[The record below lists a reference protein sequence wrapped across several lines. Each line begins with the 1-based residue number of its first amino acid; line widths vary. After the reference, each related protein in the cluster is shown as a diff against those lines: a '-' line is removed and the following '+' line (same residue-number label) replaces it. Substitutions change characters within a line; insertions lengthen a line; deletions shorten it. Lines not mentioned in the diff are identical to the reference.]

1 MAAVNGQTRES
12 AEELRKLYAELWQLE
27 DAATAAAAAAE
38 AMAAAQQ
45 LMDDANV
52 RIADLMDP
60 AGAQQRARE
69 REIAEAIKGQTPET
83 AAELRRLY
91 ETLYGLEDAATA
103 ATAAAEALARA
114 QEQKADLEMRYLD
127 LTGSDA
133 EILAAR
139 RAKERAETEQTNWAL
154 LDLIYARE
162 DEVAAMERQ
171 SAILAEREGLM
182 VRLAEASGN
191 SAEVTR
197 LQREMELREAL
208 DDGNRAILRQIY
220 VLEDARVAMESAIA
234 SEYEAR
240 IASIESQD
248 KAASAAHD
256 ATMAR
261 LDKQRDAAQEAL
273 SLAEGLLSTI
283 QSALDSMR
291 GQQAYDEMTH
301 ARAARQLAAWAK
313 ANTLPDVDH
322 LGRVMDVLIK
332 AEQQDFASEAAW
344 KTSQQATLSGL
355 LSLEGRAVKEVNWA
369 EKQVQAIE
377 SQIDALNGFNDRTQA
392 NLQAQREQA
401 EAWRDEQMDGI
412 NAILQALLQSEQGY
426 DTGIGLSSAPPQ
438 YDTGNNSS
446 SAPPHAEPLLLP
458 ISNPYFAAAADQ
470 TNEIK
475 ALKAELILLRKDMAA
490 AQTATVAPLK
500 SLDDRTKKWDLDGLP
515 APRDDGTST
524 TMVLMRAA

>member
-1 MAAVNGQTRES
+1 
-12 AEELRKLYAELWQLE
+12 
-27 DAATAAAAAAE
+27 
-38 AMAAAQQ
+38 
-45 LMDDANV
+45 
-52 RIADLMDP
+52 
-60 AGAQQRARE
+60 
-69 REIAEAIKGQTPET
+69 
-83 AAELRRLY
+83 
-91 ETLYGLEDAATA
+91 
-103 ATAAAEALARA
+103 
-114 QEQKADLEMRYLD
+114 
-127 LTGSDA
+127 
-133 EILAAR
+133 
-139 RAKERAETEQTNWAL
+139 
-154 LDLIYARE
+154 
-162 DEVAAMERQ
+162 
-171 SAILAEREGLM
+171 
-182 VRLAEASGN
+182 
-191 SAEVTR
+191 
-197 LQREMELREAL
+197 
-208 DDGNRAILRQIY
+208 
-220 VLEDARVAMESAIA
+220 
-234 SEYEAR
+234 
-240 IASIESQD
+240 
-248 KAASAAHD
+248 
-256 ATMAR
+256 
-261 LDKQRDAAQEAL
+261 
-273 SLAEGLLSTI
+273 
-283 QSALDSMR
+283 MR

-322 LGRVMDVLIK
+322 LGRVMDVLLK

-369 EKQVQAIE
+369 EQQVQAIE
-377 SQIDALNGFNDRTQA
+377 SSINALNGFNDRTQA

-412 NAILQALLQSEQGY
+412 NAILQALLQPDQGY
-426 DTGIGLSSAPPQ
+426 DTGIVLSSEPPQ